1 MTPNKDDKPMTQN
14 VAAMIEAL
22 AAEIGENIYID
33 VAKWHLYLADAHL
46 HTLLAEQLYP
56 LLAAGPIQTT
66 QVQDLLT
73 HIPVKLGGGKREVP
87 LGDLL
92 PMQCQVNLIDL
103 LEEFQ
108 RQL

>member
-1 MTPNKDDKPMTQN
+1 MASTSSTQ
-14 VAAMIEAL
+14 AIEAL

-46 HTLLAEQLYP
+46 HTSLAEQLYP
-56 LLAAGPIQTT
+56 LLSSGSVAENDVVKVLESIS
-66 QVQDLLT
+66 
-73 HIPVKLGGGKREVP
+73 VKLGGGKREVP
-87 LGDLL
+87 LADLL

-108 RQL
+108 RNL